1 MYYFH
6 KVKNNRELVKNVFL
20 STKWSNFKWFSLF
33 LYVPRYFMFRYSC
46 WTVEIFKINGPDF
59 HAERSIFSWRTVQI
73 FMLNGRDFHDEWLRF
88 SWWTVQIFMMNGP
101 DFHDERS
108 RFSRWQV
115 MKGRDFHN
123 DRSRIALL
131 LWFKSRSGRGA
142 SGHLV
147 IHVLALSY

>member
-1 MYYFH
+1 MYYFY

-46 WTVEIFKINGPDF
+46 WTIEIFKINGPDF
-59 HAERSIFSWRTVQI
+59 HVERSGFSWCMI
-73 FMLNGRDFHDEWLRF
+73 E
-88 SWWTVQIFMMNGP
+88 IFMMNGP